1 MTFFIHI
8 IPEWFELAALSF
20 CIGLLGCR
28 LWVST
33 LSANAGFIDKE
44 HILAN
49 MRRLLGVCM
58 ALMLFSSGVNLIW
71 RAAEMSGRP
80 LSIVF
85 PVLPTVIFRTHLGR
99 AWIIRIGALILLSL
113 TLMVGRRFRDS
124 RGFTGFMLGIA
135 VIIAMTESA
144 SGHASDKGDFSV
156 PEIMD
161 FLHLLAACA
170 WGGGLLAL
178 SLVILP
184 NLARAGDQTAALIA
198 DIARRFS
205 RIAGIAVGIIAITAL
220 YNAWAFVGSFEAI
233 WTSPY
238 GWTVFAKVIL
248 FSLLI
253 SLGAFNRYVSVPLL
267 QECGGASRT
276 GRGMITRGASHLF
289 SQYFRNPDG
298 LTIAFR
304 FKRSVKIE
312 AMLML
317 GVFLCAAMLRHEIP
331 ARHHSHIEH
340 ERQRHQAKGP
350 APVVNL
356 ETDPSKITAGTPVTI
371 TVRMKD
377 SEGRPLQGLAVSHER
392 ILHEIIV
399 GRDMRSF
406 AHVHPEDEGPITREM
421 LQKADFPLHFTFPK
435 AGEYLVGAD
444 FFAGDEFYS
453 RKFHISVSGKPAME
467 GAKTDLSTR
476 KYFGEYRVTLSASP
490 MNIKAGEETSLS
502 YIIEKN
508 EKKVTDL
515 NPYLGA
521 AMHIAVVSADLK
533 QYIHIHGSVP
543 GEPHDHHDHM
553 HTKPP
558 KRFGPEIEADV
569 VFPVKGIYT
578 IFSQVKHHD
587 KVLVFD
593 FMVNV
598 Q

>member
-1 MTFFIHI
+1 MTSFIHI
-8 IPEWFELAALSF
+8 IPEWLELAALSF

-33 LSANAGFIDKE
+33 LSANTGFIEQE

-58 ALMLFSSGVNLIW
+58 ALMIFSSGVNLIW
-71 RAAEMSGRP
+71 RAAEMSGHP
-80 LSIVF
+80 LSTVF

-99 AWIIRIGALILLSL
+99 AWLIRIVALILLSL
-113 TLMVGRRFRDS
+113 TLMAGRRLRDS
-124 RGFTGFMLGIA
+124 RGFTGFMLCIA

-144 SGHASDKGDFSV
+144 SGHASDKGDFSI

-178 SLVILP
+178 SQVILP
-184 NLARAGDQTAALIA
+184 NLARAGDQTAALVA

-220 YNAWAFVGSFEAI
+220 YNAWAFVGSIEAI

-253 SLGAFNRYVSVPLL
+253 FLGAFNRYVSVPLL
-267 QECGGASRT
+267 LEWGGASRT
-276 GRGMITRGASHLF
+276 GRGMITRAASHLF
-289 SQYFRNPDG
+289 SRYFRNPDG
-298 LTIAFR
+298 LTIALR
-304 FKRSVKIE
+304 FKRSVKVE

-317 GVFLCAAMLRHEIP
+317 GVLLCAAMLRHEIP

-356 ETDPSKITAGTPVTI
+356 ETDPSKITAGIPVTI

-377 SEGRPLQGLAVSHER
+377 PEGRPLKGLEVSHER
-392 ILHEIIV
+392 ILHALIV
-399 GRDMRSF
+399 GQDMRSF
-406 AHVHPEDEGPITREM
+406 AHIHPEDAGPITREM
-421 LQKADFPLHFTFPK
+421 LKKADFPLHFTFPK

-453 RKFHISVSGKPAME
+453 RMFQ
-467 GAKTDLSTR
+467 
-476 KYFGEYRVTLSASP
+476 
-490 MNIKAGEETSLS
+490 SLC
-502 YIIEKN
+502 
-508 EKKVTDL
+508 L
-515 NPYLGA
+515 
-521 AMHIAVVSADLK
+521 
-533 QYIHIHGSVP
+533 
-543 GEPHDHHDHM
+543 
-553 HTKPP
+553 
-558 KRFGPEIEADV
+558 R
-569 VFPVKGIYT
+569 
-578 IFSQVKHHD
+578 
-587 KVLVFD
+587 
-593 FMVNV
+593 
-598 Q
+598 